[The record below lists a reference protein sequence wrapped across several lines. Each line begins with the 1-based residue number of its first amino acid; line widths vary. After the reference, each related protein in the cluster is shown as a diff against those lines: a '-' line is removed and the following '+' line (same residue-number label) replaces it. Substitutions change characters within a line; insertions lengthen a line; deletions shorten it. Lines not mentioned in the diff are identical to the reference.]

1 MRNVGL
7 FSSFKVTAPYQ
18 YIFIIDCKLSFY
30 CSCCFSVYL
39 NVALALIPLRWSLE
53 VRRHGIDDTVYRS
66 HLISRSRLGDCG
78 IGVCL
83 YTLHQCPIGP
93 QNLTPYSWHHLISCS
108 GHCCSIA
115 VILDSCCACLGHY
128 GLPGRIELI
137 PPTSYSS
144 DTCSF
149 LRLYSVTMLF
159 SFMIHVG
166 LLD

>member
-83 YTLHQCPIGP
+83 YTLHLCPIVSWHLAPCSWHQLICFSGPVLCCHLSPGVRKISRLPNVKIAVVHVWVTMGP
-93 QNLTPYSWHHLISCS
+93 Q
-108 GHCCSIA
+108 
-115 VILDSCCACLGHY
+115 
-128 GLPGRIELI
+128 
-137 PPTSYSS
+137 
-144 DTCSF
+144 
-149 LRLYSVTMLF
+149 
-159 SFMIHVG
+159 
-166 LLD
+166 